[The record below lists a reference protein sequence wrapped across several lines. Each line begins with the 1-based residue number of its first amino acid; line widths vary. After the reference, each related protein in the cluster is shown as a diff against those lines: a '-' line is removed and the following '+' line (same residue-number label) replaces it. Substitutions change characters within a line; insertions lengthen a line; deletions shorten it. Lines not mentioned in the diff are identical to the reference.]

1 MPVTEEARKA
11 FVQER
16 PFAVDVV
23 GSSFVVELDL
33 GKGCKMKAVVS
44 VVPFLDIAVVDIAV
58 VVTVGHT
65 ACFVGGTLS
74 APPLAIIP
82 RPAQHHPLNWYLV
95 ECVQSV
101 LTCL

>member
-1 MPVTEEARKA
+1 MASAP
-11 FVQER
+11 ER
-16 PFAVDVV
+16 QLAVAVEVV
-23 GSSFVVELDL
+23 ASSFEVELDP

-44 VVPFLDIAVVDIAV
+44 VVPFLDIVVVDTAV

-74 APPLAIIP
+74 APPLAIILQ
-82 RPAQHHPLNWYLV
+82 RAQHHPLNLYLV